1 MKKQWYVLAIIAT
14 IFSSCGNDHDE
25 SLPNNDGELKVLEY
39 CPAPGQFIND
49 GFNCQT
55 MEEANTYAEE
65 CFKKKRFVS
74 LGAFGGYIT
83 VKMPKEIKNRKGYDF
98 AIIGNPFPDS
108 SEPGIVWVSRD
119 DNGNGKADD
128 VWYELNGSDET
139 TRDYSVT
146 YYRPDEIGDIP
157 WEDNQ
162 GESGTIKHLP
172 QFHKQMYYP
181 NWIKSSSYT
190 LTGSKPE
197 PRTEEVEGEW
207 HNKDFEEGYA
217 DNWGKDIAKDEY
229 GNYRY
234 NQFDLDNAVDSNGDP
249 VQLESIHFVKVQSA
263 ILKNAGVI
271 GEVST
276 EVAGFKAF

>member
-1 MKKQWYVLAIIAT
+1 M
-14 IFSSCGNDHDE
+14 C
-25 SLPNNDGELKVLEY
+25 
-39 CPAPGQFIND
+39 
-49 GFNCQT
+49 
-55 MEEANTYAEE
+55 
-65 CFKKKRFVS
+65 
-74 LGAFGGYIT
+74 
-83 VKMPKEIKNRKGYDF
+83 
-98 AIIGNPFPDS
+98 
-108 SEPGIVWVSRD
+108 
-119 DNGNGKADD
+119 
-128 VWYELNGSDET
+128 
-139 TRDYSVT
+139 
-146 YYRPDEIGDIP
+146 
-157 WEDNQ
+157 
-162 GESGTIKHLP
+162 
-172 QFHKQMYYP
+172 YP

-190 LTGSKPE
+190 LTGSKLE